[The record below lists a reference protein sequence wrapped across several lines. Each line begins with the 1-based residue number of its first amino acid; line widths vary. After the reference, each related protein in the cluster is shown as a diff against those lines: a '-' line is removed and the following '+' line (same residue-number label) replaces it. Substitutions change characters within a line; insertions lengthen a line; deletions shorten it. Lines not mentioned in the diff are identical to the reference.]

1 MYNKW
6 KRAVEKSNIRNN
18 MRMEWTNYYKK
29 RIKKYGE
36 CAEEAEEYPECE

>member
-1 MYNKW
+1 
-6 KRAVEKSNIRNN
+6 

-36 CAEEAEEYPECE
+36 CSEEAEEYPEYEFRRKM